1 MQTNKFINYPLTIKL
16 FNETGL
22 VRLYHDAHY
31 VSEKETPESNF
42 HNEGDCEIESVRAS
56 ADISP
61 EPSLEEE
68 EGKYVNVTLHL
79 TSHSLP
85 RFVFFLFL
93 FFFFISRE
101 LLKRFNYQNNLVGV

>member
-1 MQTNKFINYPLTIKL
+1 MQTNKFINYPLTVKL

-68 EGKYVNVTLHL
+68 EGKYANLTSHL
-79 TSHSLP
+79 TSHLLP
-85 RFVFFLFL
+85 RFVFLSL
-93 FFFFISRE
+93 SFFFLYFPRIVKEVKLSE
-101 LLKRFNYQNNLVGV
+101 

>member
-1 MQTNKFINYPLTIKL
+1 MQTNKFINYPLTVKL
-16 FNETGL
+16 FKETGL

-42 HNEGDCEIESVRAS
+42 HNEGDCEIESVQAS

-68 EGKYVNVTLHL
+68 EGKYVNMTLHL

-85 RFVFFLFL
+85 RFVFLSL
-93 FFFFISRE
+93 SFFFLHFPRIVKEVQLSE
-101 LLKRFNYQNNLVGV
+101 

>member
-1 MQTNKFINYPLTIKL
+1 MQTNKFINYPLTVKL

>member
-1 MQTNKFINYPLTIKL
+1 MQTNKFINYPLTVKL

-22 VRLYHDAHY
+22 VRLYHYAHY

-85 RFVFFLFL
+85 RFVLFSLSFFFLYFPRIVKEVQL
-93 FFFFISRE
+93 SE
-101 LLKRFNYQNNLVGV
+101 

>member
-1 MQTNKFINYPLTIKL
+1 MQTNKFINYPLTVKL

-22 VRLYHDAHY
+22 VRLHHDAHY

-68 EGKYVNVTLHL
+68 ESKYVNVTLHL

-85 RFVFFLFL
+85 RFVFLSL
-93 FFFFISRE
+93 SFFFLYFPRIVKEVQLSE
-101 LLKRFNYQNNLVGV
+101 

>member
-1 MQTNKFINYPLTIKL
+1 MQTNKFINYPLTVKL

-42 HNEGDCEIESVRAS
+42 HNEGDCEIDSVRAS

-68 EGKYVNVTLHL
+68 EGKYANLTSHL

-85 RFVFFLFL
+85 RFVFLSL
-93 FFFFISRE
+93 SFFFLYFPRIVKEVQLSE
-101 LLKRFNYQNNLVGV
+101 

>member
-1 MQTNKFINYPLTIKL
+1 MQTNKFINYPLTVKL

-31 VSEKETPESNF
+31 VSEETPESNF

-68 EGKYVNVTLHL
+68 EGKYANLTLHL

-85 RFVFFLFL
+85 RFVFLSLSFFLLHFPRIVKEVQL
-93 FFFFISRE
+93 SE
-101 LLKRFNYQNNLVGV
+101 

>member
-1 MQTNKFINYPLTIKL
+1 MQTNKFINYPLTVKL

-68 EGKYVNVTLHL
+68 EGKYANLTLHL
-79 TSHSLP
+79 TSH
-85 RFVFFLFL
+85 
-93 FFFFISRE
+93 FFISRE

>member
-1 MQTNKFINYPLTIKL
+1 MQTNKFINYPLTVKL

-85 RFVFFLFL
+85 RFVFLSL
-93 FFFFISRE
+93 SFFFLHFPRIVKEVQLSE
-101 LLKRFNYQNNLVGV
+101 

>member
-1 MQTNKFINYPLTIKL
+1 MQTNKFINYPLTVKL
-16 FNETGL
+16 FNETEL
-22 VRLYHDAHY
+22 VRPYHDAHY

-68 EGKYVNVTLHL
+68 EGKYVNLTLRL